1 MGHVA
6 EAPSPPLPPWPPG
19 MAPPVAGPVFSQA
32 FVALLFVMAAGCSLL
47 CGQLFFKVRAI
58 LAEDVGEDSRMLT
71 AAHDGN
77 WLKSIQKSR
86 GRAVMRAPLA
96 ANADGDIEGGTWRP
110 RVTVRNPQTM
120 SAGLLRPKSKRSAKP
135 KAKGAS
141 ADALEGEPIMRKAS
155 SAESKKKK
163 EKKKKEQGQ
172 AQHFPDYE

>member
-1 MGHVA
+1 M

-86 GRAVMRAPLA
+86 GKAVMRAPPA
-96 ANADGDIEGGTWRP
+96 ANADGDIEGGIWRP
-110 RVTVRNPQTM
+110 R
-120 SAGLLRPKSKRSAKP
+120 AKSKRSAKP

-155 SAESKKKK
+155 SGESKKKK
-163 EKKKKEQGQ
+163 KKKKKEQGQ
-172 AQHFPDYE
+172 AQNFTDY